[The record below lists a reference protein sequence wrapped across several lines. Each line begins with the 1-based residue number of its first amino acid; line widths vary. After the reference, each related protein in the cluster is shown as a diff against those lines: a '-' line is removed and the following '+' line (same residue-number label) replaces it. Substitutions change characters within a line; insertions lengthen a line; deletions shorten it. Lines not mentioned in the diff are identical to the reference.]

1 MPPMRIVHYLYS
13 TKPEVGGPARA
24 TIDLCA
30 ALALQG
36 HDVGLICAEAS
47 GVPPAWT
54 QTRAEGRPW
63 MVHVPARYYPGK
75 TLPRDASRRIGE
87 LIDGAAV
94 VHLHGVWD
102 VCNVQV
108 AAEARRRGIPY
119 IVSVR
124 GMLDDWC
131 MGQKALKK
139 RLFLS
144 LAVRRWLEGAAFV
157 HLTAEA
163 EHEQARK
170 HFPRGR
176 GVVIPNLLDLRPF
189 EALPGP
195 EVARAKFPMLGPSG
209 GGRPNLLFL
218 SRVHVK
224 KGLETLLRAGALLR
238 KRGIDANILIAGRGE
253 AGYVESVKRLASD
266 LGLADRAFFL
276 EQVVDTE
283 KLSLYQAADLFVLP
297 TSQENFGFVFV
308 EALACGTP
316 VVTTKGVDI
325 WPELESSGGALIAD
339 ATPEA
344 TADAVARLLAERNA
358 LADMGRKG
366 REWVFRDLAPAKVLK
381 QFEVMY
387 ARAIEGS
394 PKGAGGRF

>member
-1 MPPMRIVHYLYS
+1 MRILHLLAFLRAEYGGPVRAVLDLCGDLAAHGHDVTLCS
-13 TKPEVGGPARA
+13 WDDADAPATWREGVTKRLPRLATIEPPSGLGSRFAGPAR
-24 TIDLCA
+24 
-30 ALALQG
+30 
-36 HDVGLICAEAS
+36 
-47 GVPPAWT
+47 
-54 QTRAEGRPW
+54 GR
-63 MVHVPARYYPGK
+63 M
-75 TLPRDASRRIGE
+75 IE
-87 LIDGAAV
+87 LIGAHDLL
-94 VHLHGVWD
+94 HLHGVW
-102 VCNVQV
+102 NPWNWQLG
-108 AAEARRRGIPY
+108 ALAREAGRPY

-131 MGQKALKK
+131 MRQKALKK

-144 LAVRRWLEGAAFV
+144 LAVRRWLEGAAYV

-170 HFPRGR
+170 HFPKGR

-189 EALPGP
+189 EAPPGP
-195 EVARAKFPMLGPSG
+195 EMARAKFPMLTA
-209 GGRPNLLFL
+209 GRPNLLFL
-218 SRVHVK
+218 SRVHMK

-253 AGYVESVKRLASD
+253 PAYVDSVKRLAAD

-325 WPELESSGGALIAD
+325 WPELESSGGAVIAD

-344 TADAVARLLAERNA
+344 TADAVAGLLARRDA

-366 REWVFRDLAPAKVLK
+366 RDWVFRDLAPAKVLK